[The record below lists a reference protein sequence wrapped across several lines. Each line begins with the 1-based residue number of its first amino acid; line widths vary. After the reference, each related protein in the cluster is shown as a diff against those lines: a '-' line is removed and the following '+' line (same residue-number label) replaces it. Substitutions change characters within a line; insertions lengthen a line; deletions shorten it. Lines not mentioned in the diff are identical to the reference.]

1 MPESHEPVTGVAPP
15 AAPDEPTP
23 GPVRWVVAALEIL
36 GGVGL
41 FLLMM
46 LTVSDALLRSFAN
59 RPILGAADTI
69 QVLLVVVVACS
80 IPLCIAGGRA
90 IAIEFVVNLLAE
102 GKRRMLLRLT
112 SLMCAVVLAYLSWR
126 CFVNAREAA
135 LFGETT
141 MLLQIPF
148 GPFYTVLSV
157 AFGISSALFLLQA
170 VRGRT
175 LS

>member
-1 MPESHEPVTGVAPP
+1 MPELQEPVASLIPSATPAEPAPR
-15 AAPDEPTP
+15 
-23 GPVRWVVAALEIL
+23 PVRWISVVLELI

-69 QVLLVVVVACS
+69 QVLLVVVVAIS
-80 IPLCIAGGRA
+80 IPLCIAAGRA
-90 IAIEFVVNLLAE
+90 IAIEFAVNLLAE
-102 GKRRMLLRLT
+102 GPRQMLLRLT
-112 SLMCAVVLAYLSWR
+112 SLTCAIVLAYLSWR
-126 CFVNAREAA
+126 CFVNAGEAA
-135 LFGETT
+135 MFGETT

-148 GPFYTVLSV
+148 GPFYTVLAI
-157 AFGISSALFLLQA
+157 AFGISAALFLYQA
-170 VRGRT
+170 VRGKV